1 VRRAGEV
8 IGGRYRIV
16 AAIGRGGMGDV
27 YRAVDE
33 KLHREVALKL
43 VRPEPKTLLASERF
57 QREARAIAQI
67 RDPHV
72 VAAYDFGDEG
82 ECSYLA
88 MELSTGCSVGE
99 ELRESGPF
107 TAARAQYVV
116 RQAAAGLA
124 AAHQVGVVHRDIKP
138 DNLLLGDD
146 GSVKVADFGI
156 ARFLHDATTTMTSS
170 GEVVGTSY
178 YLSPEAALGRRV
190 GPPADI
196 YALGC
201 VLYQLVT
208 GHPPFMAD
216 EPAAVMYQH
225 VEREPVPPSDLRPE
239 LAGPLEDLIFWM
251 LAKDPASRPTAE
263 QVATGALPPGRVDH
277 GTVTTTVLPVH
288 RAHRR
293 KVLLPVGLAVLAL
306 TASVGA
312 GFALQS
318 GVRQAPAT
326 TELSPQETAAT
337 PKVLATRTTP
347 RPTRPPTPP
356 PTAAIVRKPDRA
368 TAAGS
373 TATPTSTAT
382 KSAKPAKSEQSK
394 STKPSKP
401 KKTKGPKNPKS

>member
-1 VRRAGEV
+1 MRRAGEV

-82 ECSYLA
+82 ECSYLT

-124 AAHQVGVVHRDIKP
+124 AAHRVGVVHRDVKP

-190 GPPADI
+190 GPAADI

-208 GHPPFMAD
+208 GHPPFMAE
-216 EPAAVMYQH
+216 EPAAIMYQH

-239 LAGPLEDLIFWM
+239 LAGELEDLIFWM
-251 LAKDPASRPTAE
+251 LAKDPDSRPTAE
-263 QVATGALPPGRVDH
+263 QVATGARPPRRVDQN
-277 GTVTTTVLPVH
+277 TVVTTVLPA
-288 RAHRR
+288 RRSRR
-293 KVLLPVGLAVLAL
+293 KVLLPAGLATFALAASLGVGLALHN
-306 TASVGA
+306 G
-312 GFALQS
+312 G
-318 GVRQAPAT
+318 GQAPAT
-326 TELSPQETAAT
+326 TNFAPQETVST
-337 PKVLATRTTP
+337 PKVLATTTTP
-347 RPTRPPTPP
+347 PPSRRPTTP
-356 PTAAIVRKPDRA
+356 PTAAVVRKPDR
-368 TAAGS
+368 TKAA
-373 TATPTSTAT
+373 TSTSAAT
-382 KSAKPAKSEQSK
+382 KSAKPDKPEQ
-394 STKPSKP
+394 TKTKKP
-401 KKTKGPKNPKS
+401 KKTKEPKHPKP

>member
-1 VRRAGEV
+1 M
-8 IGGRYRIV
+8 GGRYRIV

-33 KLHREVALKL
+33 TLQREVALKL

-57 QREARAIAQI
+57 RREARAIAQI

-72 VAAYDFGDEG
+72 VAAYDFGEEDE
-82 ECSYLA
+82 CLYLA

-124 AAHQVGVVHRDIKP
+124 AAHRVGVVHRDIKP

-178 YLSPEAALGRRV
+178 YLSPEAALGRPV
-190 GPPADI
+190 GPPADV

-216 EPAAVMYQH
+216 EPAAIMYQH
-225 VEREPVPPSDLRPE
+225 VEREPVPPSDLRPQ
-239 LAGPLEDLIFWM
+239 LAGALEDLIFWM
-251 LAKDPASRPTAE
+251 LAKDPAGRPTAE
-263 QVATGALPPGRVDH
+263 QVATGARPPVRVDQN
-277 GTVTTTVLPVH
+277 TVVTTVLPA
-288 RAHRR
+288 RRSRR
-293 KVLLPVGLAVLAL
+293 KVLLPAGVAIFALAASLGVGLALHNE
-306 TASVGA
+306 
-312 GFALQS
+312 
-318 GVRQAPAT
+318 APAT
-326 TELSPQETAAT
+326 TNLSPQETAST

-347 RPTRPPTPP
+347 RPTTPP
-356 PTAAIVRKPDRA
+356 QTAAVVRKPDRT
-368 TAAGS
+368 TAA
-373 TATPTSTAT
+373 TSTSTSTSAAT
-382 KSAKPAKSEQSK
+382 KSAKPDKPEQSK
-394 STKPSKP
+394 SKKP
-401 KKTKGPKNPKS
+401 KKTKEPKNPKS